1 MKKDLEES
9 RKELLDLQKDKT
21 LMELKN
27 LELEIQIKD

>member
-9 RKELLDLQKDKT
+9 RKELLDLQKDKN

>member
-1 MKKDLEES
+1 MKIDLEES